1 MKNSKLKM
9 LRRCLSVFVIVLL
22 LAMSLSAPASALDI
36 QTQPYD
42 SYTIWTGYGSMITA
56 SQRPVYEYM
65 ATVNGHSLDISSFKE
80 AFDICTD
87 AEGNVYIMDTANGRV
102 VILNPDF
109 TLKQEIKDLTYE
121 GKPVHIQGAKGV
133 YAHTDGRIYI
143 AATEPDPNEIDPKT
157 GVATLHGKV
166 VVCET
171 DGTVVDFLELP
182 DADVIPEKFQ
192 FLPKR
197 IAIDS
202 KGYKYIVSEGS
213 YYGAI
218 LYGPNNEFVSFYG
231 SNTVTVSLSDA
242 IGKLFDMLF
251 SSDIKQENDLKSL
264 PFQFTDIAVDD
275 ADFIYTATGAVNV
288 YKTDP
293 GQLKKLSP
301 GGVNVLKD
309 KTGKTVSSSNS
320 LQFSDAFR
328 SVRTGDEAKTHRN
341 SSLSSITLDERGFM
355 YASDEEYGR
364 VYIYDQNCNPLAI
377 FGGGT
382 GAATQK
388 GMSSTVAS
396 LALGKNNEV
405 ILLDRIKGEVQI
417 FKPTEYGKLLLE
429 AQSITL
435 TGGYV
440 EAKPLWE
447 KVLKLDRNCQLAYRG
462 LAKAALIDKEYDLA
476 CEYARI
482 GIDQDTYASAFE
494 YVRTDMLTE
503 NFTVIF
509 IVAVVLVGGIATALI
524 ICRKKQIKLIRNRQ
538 VILMFQ
544 SIVHPFQSFN
554 KIRYEGEG
562 SMWLASII
570 LVFFYIGNFIESVY
584 SGFMYHVFD
593 KTTFNSFI
601 VLLGSVGLVLLWV
614 VCNWGMSTLLEGKG
628 KAKHIYICTC
638 YSLIPYTA
646 YLFIYTLLSNFVV
659 PDEALILTV
668 IYYVC
673 FGLTAIMFCISIMTV
688 HEFGFGKFVGV
699 TLISVVA
706 MLVVVFIIFMIG
718 ILAQQFGSFFATI
731 YNEVKYR

>member
-1 MKNSKLKM
+1 M
-9 LRRCLSVFVIVLL
+9 LRRCLSVFVVALMLVLA
-22 LAMSLSAPASALDI
+22 LAAPASALEI

-56 SQRPVYEYM
+56 SQRPAYEYM
-65 ATVNGHSLDISSFKE
+65 TTINGHSLDISSFKE

-87 AEGNVYIMDTANGRV
+87 KEGNVYIMDTEGGRV
-102 VILNPDF
+102 IVLNPDF
-109 TLKQEIKDLTYE
+109 TLKQEIKDLTYQ
-121 GKPVHIQGAKGV
+121 GNPVTIVGARGI
-133 YAHTDGRIYI
+133 YAHTDNRIYI
-143 AATEPDPNEIDPKT
+143 AVTEPDALNGET
-157 GVATLHGKV
+157 HGRV
-166 VVCET
+166 VVCEK
-171 DGTVVDFLELP
+171 DGTVVDFLDLP
-182 DADVIPEKFQ
+182 DADVIPSNFQ
-192 FLPKR
+192 FKPKR

-218 LYGPNNEFVSFYG
+218 LYGPDNEFISFYG

-275 ADFIYTATGAVNV
+275 ADFIYTATGATSV
-288 YKTDP
+288 YKTDA

-328 SVRTGDEAKTHRN
+328 SVRTGQEGKTNRS
-341 SSLSSITLDERGFM
+341 SSLSSLTIDKRGFM
-355 YASDEEYGR
+355 YTSDEEYGR
-364 VYIYDQNCNPLAI
+364 VYIYDQNCNPLAV

-405 ILLDRIKGEVQI
+405 ILLDRVRGEVQV
-417 FKPTEYGKLLLE
+417 FKPTEYGKLLLD
-429 AQSITL
+429 AQEMTL
-435 TGGYV
+435 TGAYI
-440 EAKPLWE
+440 EAKPLWD

-462 LAKAALIDKEYDLA
+462 LAKAALIEKDYNLA
-476 CEYARI
+476 CEYSRI

-503 NFTVIF
+503 SFTGIF
-509 IVAVVLVGGIATALI
+509 IVAVILVAGLGAVVIV
-524 ICRKKQIKLIRNRQ
+524 CRKKQIKLIRNRQ

-570 LVFFYIGNFIESVY
+570 LVFFYIGNFVQSVY

-593 KTTFNSFI
+593 KTTFNSLI

-614 VCNWGMSTLLEGKG
+614 VCNWGMSTLFEGKG

-688 HEFGFGKFVGV
+688 HEFGFGKFVGI

-706 MLVVVFIIFMIG
+706 MLVVVFIMFMIL
-718 ILAQQFGSFFATI
+718 ILAQQFSSFFETI